1 MLIHESLILP
11 VYLLKFAF
19 DYQFKESFDP
29 EYEDDICIFPANLEL
44 DQIDKMPV
52 IELKQKY
59 SLENNAIRYEKL
71 LSNIIESE

>member
-1 MLIHESLILP
+1 M
-11 VYLLKFAF
+11 YLLKFAF
-19 DYQFKESFDP
+19 DYQFNESFDP
-29 EYEDDICIFPANLEL
+29 EYDDDICIFPANLEL
-44 DQIDKMPV
+44 DQIDKMSV